1 MTANLPTLIL
11 ASASKVRG
19 QMLANAGVAF
29 DVKISNVDEDAI
41 KAAAGEKPVE
51 EIAAK
56 LAVAKATTVSANHP
70 EALVIGADQILEC
83 DGTLFDKPVGR
94 AGAVTHLD
102 AMRGKGHR
110 LITAA
115 CVLRAGEILWQV
127 TDDVHLTMRDLS
139 DEYIQSYL
147 DQAGDD
153 VLASVGAYRLEDIGA
168 QLFTRVEGDFFTVLG
183 LPLLPLLEFL
193 RSQSMLET

>member
-19 QMLANAGVAF
+19 QMLTNAGVAF
-29 DVKISNVDEDAI
+29 DVEISNVNEDAI
-41 KAAAGEKPVE
+41 KAAAAEKPVE
-51 EIAAK
+51 EIAAE
-56 LAVAKATTVSANHP
+56 LAVAKAATVSANHP

-83 DGTLFDKPVGR
+83 EGILFDKPVGR
-94 AGAVTHLD
+94 AGAVAHLD
-102 AMRGKGHR
+102 TMRGKGHR

-115 CVLRAGEILWQV
+115 CVLQAGKILWQV

-139 DEYIQSYL
+139 DEFIQSYL
-147 DQAGDD
+147 NKAGED

-193 RSQSMLET
+193 RSQGMLET